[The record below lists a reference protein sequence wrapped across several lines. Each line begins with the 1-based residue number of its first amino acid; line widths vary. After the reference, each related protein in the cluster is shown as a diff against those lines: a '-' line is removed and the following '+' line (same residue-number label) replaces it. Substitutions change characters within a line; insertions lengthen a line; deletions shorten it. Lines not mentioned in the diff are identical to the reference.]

1 VRKGNEDRITR
12 YPIMDKIE
20 NSNNDSSS
28 YCGELELTLIL
39 VRVKSK
45 WSGDRDLSCGN
56 QVGIKIVI

>member
-1 VRKGNEDRITR
+1 
-12 YPIMDKIE
+12 MDKIE

-56 QVGIKIVI
+56 QVGIKIVIWTEEVQSKLLV